1 MEQLNQFELT
11 ATPDTFRAIFGE
23 SLYLHLWNKFSNRY
37 NHSILALYR
46 VLDSENG
53 AKLRAYINF

>member
-11 ATPDTFRAIFGE
+11 ATPDTFQAIFGE
-23 SLYLHLWNKFSNRY
+23 GLYVHLWNKFSNRY

-46 VLDSENG
+46 VLDSENSE
-53 AKLRAYINF
+53 KLKTYLAF